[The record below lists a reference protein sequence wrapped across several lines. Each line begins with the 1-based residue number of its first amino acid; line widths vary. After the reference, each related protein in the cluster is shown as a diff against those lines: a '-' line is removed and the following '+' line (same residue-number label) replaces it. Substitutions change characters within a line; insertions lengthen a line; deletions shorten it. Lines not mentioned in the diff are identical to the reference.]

1 MTIKE
6 IEQKTG
12 MTRANI
18 RYYEAEGLIAPQRNP
33 DNGYRIYSQE
43 DAETLM
49 KIRLLRCLDISIE
62 DVKAIQAGRLSM
74 EKALRCKLEDQEEKQ
89 QEIKRTMEL
98 TRQMLNA
105 GVAYETLDAAVYL
118 QLLESEDALQRDRE
132 PHQGHPWRRYAARCL
147 DSVVYG
153 MLAYPLLR
161 NLDVGTTFVTVV
173 NLVAMLLLEP
183 LQLRLFGTT
192 IGKAILGLRLTD
204 LEEQHIRYSAGLER
218 TWMVLWEGMGLR
230 IPLVE
235 YYFLYKSYNLCEDG
249 EFLPWEWD
257 SEVTCK
263 DDKLWR
269 WGVYFLVFGAVL
281 AVDVLMILMD
291 LKLEGIL

>member
-1 MTIKE
+1 MNIKQ
-6 IEQKTG
+6 IEELTG

-18 RYYEAEGLIAPQRNP
+18 RYYETEGLICPKRNP
-33 DNGYRIYSQE
+33 DNGYRDYTQE
-43 DAETLM
+43 DAQTLM

-62 DVKAIQAGRLSM
+62 EVKAIQTGALSM
-74 EKALRCKLEDQEEKQ
+74 EVALRRSLVTQEGKQ
-89 QEIKRTMEL
+89 TQLRKSMEL
-98 TRQMLNA
+98 TRQMLGA
-105 GVAYETLDAAVYL
+105 GVAYETLDAAAYL
-118 QLLESEDALQRDRE
+118 RLLESEEILQQDQE

-147 DSVVYG
+147 DGMVYG
-153 MLAYPLLR
+153 AVVIPLL
-161 NLDVGTTFVTVV
+161 LKVDAGTTVITVAQ
-173 NLVAMLLLEP
+173 LVAMLLLEP

-204 LEEQHIRYSAGLER
+204 LEERRLSYSAGLER
-218 TWMVLWEGMGLR
+218 TWMVLWEGMGLG

-269 WGVYFLVFGAVL
+269 WGLYFLVTAALFALDVL
-281 AVDVLMILMD
+281 AA
-291 LKLEGIL
+291 LKLEGVL